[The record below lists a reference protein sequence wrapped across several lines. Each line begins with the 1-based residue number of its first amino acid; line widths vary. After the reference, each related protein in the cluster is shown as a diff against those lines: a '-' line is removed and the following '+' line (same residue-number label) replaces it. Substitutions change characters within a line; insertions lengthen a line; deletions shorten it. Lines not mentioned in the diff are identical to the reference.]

1 MLTIATA
8 RRLAGSR
15 VCFAG
20 IGLPSAAAIL
30 ATRTHAPELYLV
42 FESGVL
48 GPIPRLLP
56 LSVADPELAA
66 TAQTIVSV
74 PEVFAYWLQPG
85 RIDVGVLGAAQVD
98 RFGNV
103 NSTAIGSYA
112 SPRVRL
118 PGAGG
123 APEIAAACRE
133 TLIVLRHD
141 RRAFVAELDFV
152 TSMGHGSGPGDRAS
166 RGLRGG
172 GPTAVITDLCILEP
186 DPVTFELTLTALQ
199 PGVTVEHVREATGWE
214 LAVSPSPERV
224 TEPDAWELAAL
235 RALER
240 SV

>member
-1 MLTIATA
+1 MLTVAAA

-42 FESGVL
+42 FESGAL
-48 GPIPRLLP
+48 GPTPRFLP

-98 RFGNV
+98 RFGNI
-103 NSTAIGSYA
+103 NSTVIGSYA

-123 APEIAAACRE
+123 APEIAGACRE

-141 RRAFVAELDFV
+141 RRSLVAELDFV
-152 TSMGHGSGPGDRAS
+152 TTVGYGSGPGDRA
-166 RGLRGG
+166 
-172 GPTAVITDLCILEP
+172 
-186 DPVTFELTLTALQ
+186 
-199 PGVTVEHVREATGWE
+199 
-214 LAVSPSPERV
+214 
-224 TEPDAWELAAL
+224 
-235 RALER
+235 
-240 SV
+240 